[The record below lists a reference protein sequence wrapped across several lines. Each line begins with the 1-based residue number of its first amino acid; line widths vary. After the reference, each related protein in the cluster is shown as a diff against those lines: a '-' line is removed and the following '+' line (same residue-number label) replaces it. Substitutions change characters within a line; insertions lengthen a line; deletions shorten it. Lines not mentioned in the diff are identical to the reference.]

1 MLVWLVTKMG
11 GLGLKRILVVDYDS
25 NNAREIAREVRELG
39 VYSEIVPAFSLDHG
53 LATGK
58 LAGIIPVGTTSS
70 EVLRELAIRAG
81 EIPICESGDLQTFL
95 KESCGDAR
103 DWNMNSF
110 LEQEIAAIR
119 IQVGNERVICGLSGG
134 VDSSVAAVLVH
145 RAIGEQLTCVYVDH
159 GFMRAGETEQILQT
173 FRDQFGI
180 RLVHVDARDRFIDK
194 LQGIEDPE
202 QKRKIIGTEFI
213 RVFEEEAAKIGDAAF
228 LVQGTLYS
236 DVIESGAS
244 AGKMV
249 KSHHNVGGL
258 PDDFSLELIEPFAT
272 LFKNEVRV
280 LGELLQI
287 PGEILWRHPFPG
299 PGLAIRLM
307 GAVTREKIKI
317 LRQADA
323 IAIEE
328 IRKAGWYD
336 KIWQALVVLTDT
348 RTVGV
353 SQGERT
359 YDYVAALRFVT
370 STDAMSAD
378 WVRVPYELLDA
389 ISRRL
394 LNEVK
399 GINRVVYDIS
409 SKPPATIE
417 WE

>member
-1 MLVWLVTKMG
+1 MTKMG
-11 GLGLKRILVVDYDS
+11 GMGLKWILVVDYGS
-25 NNAREIAREVRELG
+25 HNAREIARKVRELG
-39 VYSEIVPAFSLDHG
+39 VYSEVVPVSSLERRLQMEKPAG
-53 LATGK
+53 LIA
-58 LAGIIPVGTTSS
+58 VGASDAAL
-70 EVLRELAIRAG
+70 EELAAKAG
-81 EIPICESGDLQTFL
+81 EVPLCVSGDVQTFL
-95 KESCGDAR
+95 DETCGDAR

-110 LEQEIAAIR
+110 LEQAIEGIR
-119 IQVGNERVICGLSGG
+119 AQVGNGKAICGLSGG

-145 RAIGEQLTCVYVDH
+145 RAIGDQLTCVYVDH
-159 GFMRAGETEQILQT
+159 GFMRAGETEQIVQT
-173 FRDQFGI
+173 FRDQFGV

-194 LQGIEDPE
+194 LRGIEDPE

-213 RVFEEEAAKIGDAAF
+213 RVFEEEAAKIGDATF

-236 DVIESGAS
+236 DVIESGTS
-244 AGKMV
+244 DGKVV

-272 LFKNEVRV
+272 LFKNEVRN

-307 GAVTREKIKI
+307 GAITREKLDI
-317 LRQADA
+317 LRRADA

-328 IRKAGWYD
+328 IRRAGWYD

-353 SQGERT
+353 FQGERT
-359 YDYVAALRFVT
+359 YDYVVALRFVT

-378 WVRVPYELLDA
+378 WVRVPYDLLDT
-389 ISRRL
+389 ISQRL
-394 LNEVK
+394 LNEVQ